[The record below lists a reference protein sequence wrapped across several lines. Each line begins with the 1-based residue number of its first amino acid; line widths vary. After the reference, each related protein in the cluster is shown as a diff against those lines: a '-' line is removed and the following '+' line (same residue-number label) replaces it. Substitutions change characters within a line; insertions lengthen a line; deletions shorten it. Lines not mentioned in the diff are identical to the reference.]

1 VRVALRQASDH
12 MGKHL
17 CNVEYEDGMKKNA
30 AEAIRD
36 LSLGAI
42 TNLSKL
48 LTVGKDQCTPEE
60 FATLKKGVAIAI
72 GQIQTEI
79 LSVVCSQYSE
89 LDDLKT

>member
-1 VRVALRQASDH
+1 

-17 CNVEYEDGMKKNA
+17 RNIGYEDGMKKNT
-30 AEAIRD
+30 AEAMRD

-48 LTVGKDQCTPEE
+48 LVVSKDQCTPEE
-60 FATLKKGVAIAI
+60 FATLKKGVGIAI

-79 LSVVCSQYSE
+79 LSVVCSQYPE
-89 LDDLKT
+89 LDDLK